1 MIWHSKKLL
10 DYQDWKAILK
20 LKELGLQY
28 TEEGVKVLDEIL
40 NQMNNKRLSTSNTP
54 KVDRV
59 SLLSKI
65 DLLLKGPS
73 NLEAKEG
80 RIFIKSLNRFR
91 SDKKSQAIELQD
103 EGGNLIASFDS
114 IADCIKYLGLGR
126 NLVYKRYQKDQPV
139 SFGGQLVYL
148 KKVAK

>member
-1 MIWHSKKLL
+1 M
-10 DYQDWKAILK
+10 
-20 LKELGLQY
+20 
-28 TEEGVKVLDEIL
+28 
-40 NQMNNKRLSTSNTP
+40 
-54 KVDRV
+54 

-65 DLLLKGPS
+65 DLLLKGP
-73 NLEAKEG
+73 LEAKEG

-103 EGGNLIASFDS
+103 EGGNFIASFDS

-126 NLVYKRYQKDQPV
+126 NLVYKSYQKDQPV
-139 SFGGQLVYL
+139 SFAGQLVYL